1 MFTNNPLSKAVKLAL
16 VFGTASSLMLS
27 SNAFAQVATGDN
39 DDEAEKAE
47 RIQVTGS
54 RIARAE
60 LSQSAPVISLD
71 RTAIA
76 EFGSPDLGQILAELP
91 AVGAT
96 NTLIAN
102 RNSNASGGT
111 SAADL
116 RRLGAGRTLVLVNGK
131 RHVAGSPGSA
141 SVDLSTIPASMIER
155 VEIMTGGA
163 SAIYGSDA
171 VSGVINVI
179 TRRDFEG
186 LEFNARATTSTE
198 GVGAGTHELG
208 ILGGGDF
215 MSGRGNATFHLGLNR
230 IQETMSD
237 DIRQFD
243 SWGTIINPANTGRL
257 DGIPDRIF
265 VPRIGSEFIS
275 GNGVLLA
282 GARNYGLLP
291 DGSFV
296 VQPPRQGTNSALFG
310 YFPDGCDTCAYT
322 EKYVNLQ
329 PEVQRLNL
337 ASTLS
342 FDISD
347 NARLYSDFKITQA
360 DIEQQFQPAFTT
372 NTLINVNDNPY
383 LNENLRQQLLAD
395 GIQNV
400 TMYKFF
406 EDWGNRSAKNRRE
419 LFRAVGGVEGNLELG
434 NSFLQYDVFYGRGET
449 RNRRITENE
458 SIPLNIAAAV
468 DTIRNASGNIVC
480 RNPNAGRVN
489 TGGQCV
495 PYNPFGQNATPQA
508 IAFMSAD
515 VTRDDTVTQEY
526 YGATFVTDTA
536 NFLNLPGGPVGV
548 AFGFEWRE
556 ETSETI
562 TDEFTRR
569 GLTNNA
575 ATPNEF
581 GKFDVKEHFIELN
594 IPVLADTFLV
604 NELTLELAYRGA
616 SYSHAGSADSWK
628 AGFMWAPI
636 EDLRFRGTFGRAVRA
651 PNISEAFSPRS
662 PGFVNITDPCDVTRV
677 NQNPNRVTNCAA
689 LGVPANFASVTNVS
703 INLISGGNPNL
714 SSEKSDSWT
723 AGIVWTPAFI
733 ENFSVTLDL
742 YDIKIKDAIS
752 FIAPQT
758 VINNCVDSV
767 GAPSSTFCPQVT
779 RDPVTRQLTAVES
792 GYLNAASLET
802 RGIEMEARY
811 RTELNL
817 LGVAGTLSSSLFVN
831 YLDNWTS
838 FEFQDQPQLDNVNT
852 GQVGDPQWQSRI
864 TNTFRMND
872 LSLSW
877 NIRYIHASKLYNV
890 TPRLQAFEDFGPN
903 YVGSITTH
911 DLSVRYNVT
920 DNLTV
925 DGGLRN
931 LFDKVPPGY
940 VNNALYDLV
949 GRRAFAG
956 LNYRF

>member
-1 MFTNNPLSKAVKLAL
+1 MFTNNKLNRAVKFALA
-16 VFGTASSLMLS
+16 FGAVSSLAFS
-27 SNAFAQVATGDN
+27 SYAQESQDA
-39 DDEAEKAE
+39 AENEQAKTE

-141 SVDLSTIPASMIER
+141 SVDLSTIPSSMIER

-179 TRRDFEG
+179 TRKDFEG
-186 LEFNARATTSTE
+186 LEFSARGTTSTE
-198 GVGAGTHELG
+198 GVGASTHELG

-215 MSGRGNATFHLGLNR
+215 MNGRGNATFHVGLNR

-243 SWGTIINPANTGRL
+243 KWGTILNPEDTGRL
-257 DGIPDRIF
+257 DRIPDRVW
-265 VPRIGSEFIS
+265 VPGIYSEFIS
-275 GNGVLLA
+275 GNGVIIANEL
-282 GARNYGLLP
+282 YGLRP
-291 DGSFV
+291 DGSYV
-296 VQPPRQGTNSALFG
+296 VQPERQGTNSALFG

-322 EKYVNLQ
+322 DKYVNLQ
-329 PEVQRLNL
+329 PELKRLNL
-337 ASTLS
+337 ASTVT
-342 FDISD
+342 FDISE
-347 NARLYSDFKITQA
+347 NARFYSEFKVTQA
-360 DIEQQFQPAFTT
+360 DIAQQFQPAFTT
-372 NTLINVNDNPY
+372 ATRINVVDNPY
-383 LNENLRQQLLAD
+383 LNEQLRQQLLAD
-395 GIQNV
+395 GQQNV

-419 LFRAVGGVEGNLELG
+419 LFRYVGGVDGTIEFKE
-434 NSFLQYDVFYGRGET
+434 SFLQYDVFYGRGET

-468 DTIRNASGNIVC
+468 DAVRDADGNIVC
-480 RNPNAGRVN
+480 RDPNAGRVN
-489 TGGQCV
+489 TGRQCV
-495 PYNPFGQNATPQA
+495 PYNPFGQNATPEA

-515 VTRDDTVTQEY
+515 VTRDDKITQEY
-526 YGATFVTDTA
+526 YGATFVTDSA
-536 NFLNLPGGPVGV
+536 SFLNLQGGPVGI

-556 ETSETI
+556 ETSETL

-581 GKFDVKEHFIELN
+581 GKFDVKETFLEFN
-594 IPVLADTFLV
+594 IPLLADLFLAD
-604 NELTLELAYRGA
+604 ELTLELAYRGA
-616 SYSHAGSADSWK
+616 DYSHAGSADSWK

-636 EDLRFRGTFGRAVRA
+636 EDVRIRGTFGRAVRA
-651 PNISEAFSPRS
+651 PNIGEAFSPRS
-662 PGFVNITDPCDVTRV
+662 PGFVNVTDPCDVSRI
-677 NQNPNRVTNCAA
+677 NQNPNRAANCAA

-703 INLISGGNPNL
+703 INLLSGGNPNL
-714 SSEKSDSWT
+714 ATEKSDSWT
-723 AGIVWTPAFI
+723 AGLVWTPSFI
-733 ENFSVTLDL
+733 DNFSVTLDV
-742 YDIKIKDAIS
+742 YDITIEDAIS

-758 VINNCVDSV
+758 VINNCVDST
-767 GAPSSTFCPQVT
+767 GGPSASFCPQVT
-779 RDPVTRQLTAVES
+779 RDPATSQLTAVES
-792 GYLNAASLET
+792 GFLNAASLET
-802 RGIEMEARY
+802 RGVEMETRLT
-811 RTELNL
+811 RELNL
-817 LGVAGTLSSSLFVN
+817 LGVAGTWSGSLFVN
-831 YLDNWTS
+831 YLDKFVS
-838 FEFQDQPQLDNVNT
+838 YEFQDQPELDNVND
-852 GQVGDPQWQSRI
+852 GEIGDPKWQSRI
-864 TNTFRMND
+864 TNTFRVND
-872 LSLSW
+872 MSFTW
-877 NIRYIHASKLYNV
+877 NIRYLHASKLYDV
-890 TPRLQAFEDFGPN
+890 TPRLQSYENVSPN
-903 YVGSITTH
+903 YVGSITNH
-911 DLSVRYNVT
+911 DLSVRYSIT

-925 DGGLRN
+925 DGGVRN
-931 LFDKVPPGY
+931 VFDKVPPGY
-940 VNNALYDLV
+940 VSNALYDLV
-949 GRRAFAG
+949 GRRIFAG
-956 LNYRF
+956 VNYKF